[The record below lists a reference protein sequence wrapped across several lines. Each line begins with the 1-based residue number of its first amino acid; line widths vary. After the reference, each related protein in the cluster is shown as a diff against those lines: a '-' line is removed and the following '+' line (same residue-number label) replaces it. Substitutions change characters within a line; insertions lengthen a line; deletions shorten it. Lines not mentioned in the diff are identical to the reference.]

1 MIELIATLPAP
12 KKSDD
17 YKAAIDLLLNE
28 IVRLEGQMQQ
38 DRVEI
43 ECLRAESQAVTK
55 HTDAVLARLGE
66 QIEALGRAA

>member
-1 MIELIATLPAP
+1 MTELIATLTAP
-12 KKSDD
+12 KKPDD

-38 DRVEI
+38 DRAEI
-43 ECLRAESQAVTK
+43 ECLRAESQAITK
-55 HTDAVLARLGE
+55 HTDAVLARLSE